1 MTSSSSMWTM
11 RRQSWLTASKTA
23 DSWYPRFSPDGSK
36 LAYISAR
43 ILTYPDGTTRP
54 STYQVTLQ
62 DMKDLT
68 RPPVALTTGE
78 AYKLGPESVL
88 EWSPDGSQILFS
100 GERLY
105 VMNADGT
112 DVRPVGGTD
121 YGRISNLTWLPG
133 GNFALA
139 NEELLINLLT
149 GDPMKFSFPYPVWYT
164 TMDLPLRRD
173 GPAAP
178 ARADLRRR
186 LDEPLCRGDRHRDRR
201 AGRPAQPR
209 PGGGRQQLRGHLP
222 DLSADTGEGDGW
234 AGLRRRAGLLE
245 GGVCADPRRLR
256 LDRRG

>member
-1 MTSSSSMWTM
+1 MDDAKAV
-11 RRQSWLTASKTA
+11 WLTASKTA

-100 GERLY
+100 GDRLY

-112 DVRPVGGTD
+112 DVRQVGGTD
-121 YGRISNLTWLPG
+121 YGRIYNLTWLPG
-133 GNFALA
+133 GKAALA

-149 GDPMKFSFPYPVWYT
+149 GDPMKFSFPYPYGT
-164 TMDLPLRRD
+164 RSGSSP
-173 GPAAP
+173 P
-178 ARADLRRR
+178 
-186 LDEPLCRGDRHRDRR
+186 
-201 AGRPAQPR
+201 AGRPSSPC
-209 PGGGRQQLRGHLP
+209 PHLP
-222 DLSADTGEGDGW
+222 APPTGRTFTLG
-234 AGLRRRAGLLE
+234 
-245 GGVCADPRRLR
+245 
-256 LDRRG
+256 